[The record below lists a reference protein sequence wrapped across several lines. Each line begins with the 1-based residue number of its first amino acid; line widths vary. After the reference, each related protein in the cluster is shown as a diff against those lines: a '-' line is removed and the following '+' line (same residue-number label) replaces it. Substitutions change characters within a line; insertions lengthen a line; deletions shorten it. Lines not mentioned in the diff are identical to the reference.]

1 MFEFIF
7 GAVDFLK
14 LCRNCIFPHGRTVQ
28 ELENAYKVTRFLQV
42 LGVLGMV
49 FGIGS
54 YLWALPDAMDSLDPP
69 ADIVTVGDLT
79 QDSFVGVFNEALVQ
93 SRVQLPDAKFVRQ
106 RPVAED
112 ADPLLARLNPPYAF
126 IPLTDESWQ
135 SGDPVRVLLTISQL
149 RPNQGPSNAQVFDD
163 LGIAIDQGN
172 TPQVMMLLTPYT
184 VPIDIPFFRASM
196 ADAGVALAGDLM
208 IVAPSAP
215 DRDDKIESYRANQNT
230 TGPLFF
236 WLGFGFFGFT
246 WLLRIRLL
254 RYLRLD

>member
-1 MFEFIF
+1 M
-7 GAVDFLK
+7 
-14 LCRNCIFPHGRTVQ
+14 
-28 ELENAYKVTRFLQV
+28 
-42 LGVLGMV
+42 
-49 FGIGS
+49 
-54 YLWALPDAMDSLDPP
+54 
-69 ADIVTVGDLT
+69 
-79 QDSFVGVFNEALVQ
+79 
-93 SRVQLPDAKFVRQ
+93 
-106 RPVAED
+106 
-112 ADPLLARLNPPYAF
+112 RLIHKAAF
-126 IPLTDESWQ
+126 IPLTDDSWQ

-149 RPNQGPSNAQVFDD
+149 RPNQRPSNAQVFDD

-208 IVAPSAP
+208 IVALSAP

-236 WLGFGFFGFT
+236 WLGFGFFGFA